1 MSSSGL
7 VIASNR
13 GPLQFTLHPD
23 GTLSSGRGTGGLISA
38 LVPALDGQ
46 RCTWIAAAISE
57 GDRAAAARAVVG
69 GGALPLAAPGLD
81 GAELRLLRFDRGLYE
96 RHYHEVSNRVLW
108 FLHHRLLDVG
118 AVAFDA
124 EFRESWACYR
134 TVNQAFADACSTV
147 AGPGAQVHVEDY
159 HLGLAPA
166 LLRERRPDLR
176 IAHQV
181 CCPWSDPEWFGILPD
196 GVGGQLLNG
205 MLGAD
210 LVAFLTPRWAGNFLR
225 CCEAAG
231 FSVEQAT
238 ATVRAGDGRGVRV
251 RAFPLGVDG
260 QLLRRLL
267 AESQPERFASGD
279 GGGRGDDGE
288 PRLIVRV
295 DRMEPTK
302 NILRGLDGYA
312 AFLEAH
318 PTQQGK
324 VCHLVITNLSRSG
337 MTEYQRYHAA
347 VEERVE
353 EVNRRYG
360 RPGWVPARLLVLDDH
375 PRALRALAAADVVV
389 VNPLWDGMNLVAKE
403 AACVNDRD
411 AVLIL
416 SRNAGAAADLGDG
429 ALLVNPFD
437 VAALAETLAAA
448 LAMDPGERARRAA
461 LLRAAASRLPP
472 RAWFALQR
480 DALRPHSALSGE
492 GAPASDLAAG
502 D

>member
-1 MSSSGL
+1 MSRSDL

-23 GTLSSGRGTGGLISA
+23 GTLSSGRGAGGLISA

-46 RCTWIAAAISE
+46 PCTWIAAAIGA
-57 GDRAAAARAVVG
+57 GDSVAVGRAMADVSG
-69 GGALPLAAPGLD
+69 SPPLATPGPGD
-81 GAELRLLRFDRGLYE
+81 AELRLLRFDQGLYE
-96 RHYHEVSNRVLW
+96 RYYHEVSNRVLW
-108 FLHHRLLDVG
+108 FLHHYLLDAS
-118 AVAFDA
+118 AVAFGR

-134 TVNQAFADACSTV
+134 TVNQAFANACSAV
-147 AGPGAQVHVEDY
+147 AGPGAEVHVEDY
-159 HLGLAPA
+159 HLGLVPA

-181 CCPWSDPEWFGILPD
+181 CCPWTDPEWFGILPD
-196 GVGGQLLNG
+196 EVRGQLLNG

-210 LVAFLTPRWAGNFLR
+210 LVAFLTARWAGSFLR

-231 FSVEQAT
+231 FAVEQAT
-238 ATVRAGDGRGVRV
+238 ATVRAADGRRVRV
-251 RAFPLGVDG
+251 RAFPLGVDE

-267 AESQPERFASGD
+267 AQSEPEHFASGH
-279 GGGRGDDGE
+279 GGDQVGEE

-312 AFLEAH
+312 SFLEAH
-318 PTQQGK
+318 PTQHGK
-324 VCHLVITNLSRSG
+324 VCHLVIANPSRSG
-337 MTEYQRYHAA
+337 MAEYQRYHAA
-347 VEERVE
+347 VEQQVE

-360 RPGWVPARLLVLDDH
+360 RAGWVPARLLVLDDH

-389 VNPLWDGMNLVAKE
+389 VNPLWDGMNLAAKE

-437 VAALAETLAAA
+437 VAALADTLAAA
-448 LAMDPGERARRAA
+448 LAMDPAERARRAA

-472 RAWFALQR
+472 RAWFGLQR
-480 DALRPHSALSGE
+480 DALRPPPHAALPGE
-492 GAPASDLAAG
+492 DRPPE
-502 D
+502 